1 MLKKWQRSRVQP
13 KAVGLDK
20 QEVESLKKYMV
31 YMDDGKDCFKV
42 AVPAINEDAAK
53 EYVKGNG
60 EVIAVKDVT
69 EDYKISIDKVRTA
82 LMKEEFSVAEVDFIT
97 RCLTFSGI
105 AD

>member
-20 QEVESLKKYMV
+20 QEVEILKKYMV

-69 EDYKISIDKVRTA
+69 NDYEISIDKVAAA
-82 LMKEEFSVAEVDFIT
+82 LKNEEFSQIEIDFIT
-97 RCLTFSGI
+97 RCLIFSGI